1 MPFTIRSH
9 GRASMPHGLSH
20 YVGLFFKL
28 PQTYHLGFLFP
39 LMLLILS
46 SQPAYAEWVLVSG
59 DDEAGL
65 KVYVD
70 TATLRRNGN
79 LAKMWQLYDYKTVQ
93 TVAGDSLLSMKRFNE
108 YDCTEER
115 TRMLG
120 YTWFSSNMGNG
131 NVVYSTTEQLPWEPV
146 VPRTI
151 NRTLW
156 KVACEKK

>member
-1 MPFTIRSH
+1 MPFTIRSR
-9 GRASMPHGLSH
+9 GRFPMLYNLSH
-20 YVGLFFKL
+20 RVGLFFLL
-28 PQTYHLGFLFP
+28 PQTYLLSFWSLIIFL
-39 LMLLILS
+39 MMS
-46 SQPAYAEWVLVSG
+46 SQPVCAEWILVSG

-70 TATLRRNGN
+70 PATLRRNGN

-120 YTWFSSNMGNG
+120 YTWFSGNMGNG
-131 NVVYSTTEQLPWEPV
+131 DVVYSTTEQLPWELV

-156 KVACEKK
+156 KLACDKK